1 MDKNF
6 IEKQKKENITIG
18 NRVTFITEHLSKKH
32 SIKETEQKEKNKDN
46 LIDILKRGISKLNNK
61 NKI

>member
-32 SIKETEQKEKNKDN
+32 SIKETE
-46 LIDILKRGISKLNNK
+46 
-61 NKI
+61 

>member
-46 LIDILKRGISKLNNK
+46 LI
-61 NKI
+61 